1 MVVANASQLDALKR
15 VGRLVAAVLNAMQA
29 HAQPHMSTAELD
41 HFGAQLLAKA
51 GAESAPRVSYDFPG
65 DTCISVNSEAAHGIP
80 GERILQAGD
89 LINIDVSAVLDGYFA
104 DTGASFILQPDA
116 ARDAIKQRLCT
127 AAQRARDA
135 GVAAAQAGRKVHEVG
150 RRIERTVR

>member
-1 MVVANASQLDALKR
+1 MIVVNASQLEALQRAGR
-15 VGRLVAAVLNAMQA
+15 VVAEVLNAMQA
-29 HAQPHMSTAELD
+29 HAQPNMSTAELD

-104 DTGASFILQPDA
+104 DTGASFILRPDA
-116 ARDAIKQRLCT
+116 TRDAIKQRLCT

-135 GVAAAQAGRKVHEVG
+135 GVAAAQAGAHMIDISHM
-150 RRIERTVR
+150 RICN